1 MLITRKVLIMM
12 KETRIMDKIHKDLL
26 KKYHTLAG
34 QLGMTDEDKRAFL
47 SQFGVESSVELS
59 QHQLVDACACL
70 SREIERRDGHQ
81 SMDSLRKRLIAVIG
95 KYLKACGK
103 SEVNI
108 SYIKGVACR
117 SCGIREFNRIPRER
131 LRSLY
136 GAFSIKLKDIK
147 KVEEDYQK
155 RRRL

>member
-1 MLITRKVLIMM
+1 M
-12 KETRIMDKIHKDLL
+12 KETKVMDKIHKDLL

-34 QLGMTDEDKRAFL
+34 QLGMTDEDKRALL
-47 SQFGVESSVELS
+47 SQYNVKSSVDLS
-59 QHQLVDACACL
+59 QHELVDVCACL

-81 SMDSLRKRLIAVIG
+81 SMDALRKRLIAVIG

-103 SEVNI
+103 SDVSI
-108 SYIKGVACR
+108 SYIKATACR
-117 SCGIREFNRIPRER
+117 AAGIREFNRIPRER

-136 GAFSIKLKDIK
+136 GAFALKLKDIK
-147 KVEEDYQK
+147 NVEEDYQK

>member
-1 MLITRKVLIMM
+1 
-12 KETRIMDKIHKDLL
+12 MDKIHKDLL

-47 SQFGVESSVELS
+47 SQFGVESSVDLS

-81 SMDSLRKRLIAVIG
+81 SMDALRKRLIAVIG
-95 KYLKACGK
+95 KFLKLCGK
-103 SEVNI
+103 GDVTI

-136 GAFSIKLKDIK
+136 GAYINKIKDINN
-147 KVEEDYQK
+147 VEEQYQK
-155 RRRL
+155 MKR

>member
-1 MLITRKVLIMM
+1 M
-12 KETRIMDKIHKDLL
+12 KETKVMDKIHKDLL

-34 QLGMTDEDKRAFL
+34 QLGMTDEEKRAL
-47 SQFGVESSVELS
+47 LAQYKVKSSVDLS
-59 QHQLVDACACL
+59 QHELVDVCACL

-81 SMDSLRKRLIAVIG
+81 SMDALRKRLIAVVG

-108 SYIKGVACR
+108 SYIKATACR
-117 SCGIREFNRIPRER
+117 AAGIKEFNRIPRER

-136 GAFSIKLKDIK
+136 GAFRIKLKDIK
-147 KVEEDYQK
+147 NVEEDYQK

>member
-1 MLITRKVLIMM
+1 M

-70 SREIERRDGHQ
+70 SREIERRNGHQ
-81 SMDSLRKRLIAVIG
+81 SMDALRKRLIAVVG

-103 SEVNI
+103 SDVTI
-108 SYIKGVACR
+108 SYIKATACR
-117 SCGIREFNRIPRER
+117 AAEIKEFNRIPRER

-147 KVEEDYQK
+147 RVEAMYKEA
-155 RRRL
+155 RR

>member
-1 MLITRKVLIMM
+1 
-12 KETRIMDKIHKDLL
+12 MDKIHKDLL

-81 SMDSLRKRLIAVIG
+81 SMDALRKRLIAAIG

-147 KVEEDYQK
+147 KIEEDYQK

>member
-1 MLITRKVLIMM
+1 M
-12 KETRIMDKIHKDLL
+12 KETKVMDQIQKDLI

-34 QLGMTDEDKRAFL
+34 QLGMTTEERSSLLAL
-47 SQFGVESSVELS
+47 YNVESSRDLS
-59 QHQLVDACACL
+59 QHQLIDVCACL

-81 SMDSLRKRLIAVIG
+81 SMDALRKRLIAVVG
-95 KYLKACGK
+95 KYLTACGK

-136 GAFSIKLKDIK
+136 GAFALKLKDIK

-155 RRRL
+155 RRR

>member
-1 MLITRKVLIMM
+1 
-12 KETRIMDKIHKDLL
+12 MDQIHKDLI

-34 QLGMTDEDKRAFL
+34 QLGMTTEERRAL
-47 SQFGVESSVELS
+47 LAQYNVDSSRDLS
-59 QHQLVDACACL
+59 QHQLVDVCACL
-70 SREIERRDGHQ
+70 ARELDKRYGRD
-81 SMDSLRKRLIAVIG
+81 SMDALRKRLIAVVG

-117 SCGIREFNRIPRER
+117 SCGICEFNRIPRER

-147 KVEEDYQK
+147 RVEEDYQK
-155 RRRL
+155 RRR

>member
-1 MLITRKVLIMM
+1 M
-12 KETRIMDKIHKDLL
+12 KETKVMDKIHKDLL

-34 QLGMTDEDKRAFL
+34 QLGMTDEEKRAL
-47 SQFGVESSVELS
+47 LAQYNVDSSVDLS
-59 QHQLVDACACL
+59 QHQLVDVCACL
-70 SREIERRDGHQ
+70 ARELEKIHGRD
-81 SMDSLRKRLIAVIG
+81 SMDALRKRLIAVIG

-147 KVEEDYQK
+147 KIEEDYQK

>member
-1 MLITRKVLIMM
+1 M
-12 KETRIMDKIHKDLL
+12 KETKVMDQIQKDLI

-34 QLGMTDEDKRAFL
+34 QLGMTTEERSSLLAL
-47 SQFGVESSVELS
+47 YNVESSRDLS
-59 QHQLVDACACL
+59 QHQLVDVCACL
-70 SREIERRDGHQ
+70 ARELDKIHGRD
-81 SMDSLRKRLIAVIG
+81 SMDALRKRLIAVIG

-108 SYIKGVACR
+108 SYIKATACR
-117 SCGIREFNRIPRER
+117 AAEIKEFNRIPRER

-147 KVEEDYQK
+147 RVEAMYKEA
-155 RRRL
+155 RR

>member
-1 MLITRKVLIMM
+1 M
-12 KETRIMDKIHKDLL
+12 KETKVMDKIHKDLL

-47 SQFGVESSVELS
+47 SQFGVGSSVDLS

-81 SMDSLRKRLIAVIG
+81 SMDALRKRLIAVIG
-95 KYLKACGK
+95 KFLKLCGK
-103 SEVNI
+103 GDVTI

-136 GAFSIKLKDIK
+136 GAYINKIKDINN
-147 KVEEDYQK
+147 VEEQYQK
-155 RRRL
+155 MKR

>member
-1 MLITRKVLIMM
+1 MM

-59 QHQLVDACACL
+59 QHQLVDACAFL

-81 SMDSLRKRLIAVIG
+81 SMDALRKRLIAVIG
-95 KYLKACGK
+95 KYLTACGK
-103 SEVNI
+103 SEVSI

-136 GAFSIKLKDIK
+136 GAFALKLKDIK
-147 KVEEDYQK
+147 RVEEDYQK
-155 RRRL
+155 RRR

>member
-1 MLITRKVLIMM
+1 M
-12 KETRIMDKIHKDLL
+12 KETKVMDKIHKDLL

-34 QLGMTDEDKRAFL
+34 QLGMTDEEKRAL
-47 SQFGVESSVELS
+47 LAQYKVKSSVDLS
-59 QHQLVDACACL
+59 QHELVDVCACL

-81 SMDSLRKRLIAVIG
+81 SMDALRKRLIAVIG
-95 KYLKACGK
+95 KFLKLCGK
-103 SEVNI
+103 GDVTI

-136 GAFSIKLKDIK
+136 GAYINKIKDINN
-147 KVEEDYQK
+147 VEEQYQK
-155 RRRL
+155 MKR

>member
-1 MLITRKVLIMM
+1 M
-12 KETRIMDKIHKDLL
+12 KETKVMDKIHKDLL
-26 KKYHTLAG
+26 KKYHTLVG

-47 SQFGVESSVELS
+47 SQFGVGSSVDLS

-70 SREIERRDGHQ
+70 SREIERRYGHQ
-81 SMDSLRKRLIAVIG
+81 SMDALRKRLIAVIG
-95 KYLKACGK
+95 KFLKLCGK
-103 SEVNI
+103 GDVTI

-136 GAFSIKLKDIK
+136 GAYINKIKDINN
-147 KVEEDYQK
+147 VEEQYQK
-155 RRRL
+155 MKR